1 MGYTKRKIKLKLEFA
16 TKKRKDESF
25 LEIVFE
31 KNPFLMKK
39 WTIFQNP
46 TNKIEVL
53 LNTLIVN
60 EKNFVSSFDID
71 KEDPRPKVFRNN

>member
-1 MGYTKRKIKLKLEFA
+1 MDNFSK
-16 TKKRKDESF
+16 
-25 LEIVFE
+25 
-31 KNPFLMKK
+31 
-39 WTIFQNP
+39 P

>member
-1 MGYTKRKIKLKLEFA
+1 MKCPFFDFI
-16 TKKRKDESF
+16 
-25 LEIVFE
+25 EIVFE

>member
-1 MGYTKRKIKLKLEFA
+1 M
-16 TKKRKDESF
+16 D
-25 LEIVFE
+25 
-31 KNPFLMKK
+31 N
-39 WTIFQNP
+39 FQNP

-60 EKNFVSSFDID
+60 EKNLVSSFDID

>member
-1 MGYTKRKIKLKLEFA
+1 
-16 TKKRKDESF
+16 
-25 LEIVFE
+25 
-31 KNPFLMKK
+31 MKK

>member
-1 MGYTKRKIKLKLEFA
+1 MKKKIKLKLEFV

-25 LEIVFE
+25 LEIAFE

-53 LNTLIVN
+53 LNTLVIN
-60 EKNFVSSFDID
+60 EKNLSQVLILTKKILDQKFFEIIN
-71 KEDPRPKVFRNN
+71 F